1 MSLPVDYYLGTNYLS
16 LNERISAR
24 RDVEFLPGDKKFS
37 TKNEMGEI
45 NTDWRRAKTANEP
58 IDINSLG
65 ADGLAMLYNIY

>member
-24 RDVEFLPGDKKFS
+24 RDAEFLPGDKKFS

-45 NTDWRRAKTANEP
+45 NTDWRRAKTVNEP